1 MAGHSH
7 WANISRKKALID
19 NKRGKVWSKLAKA
32 IIVAAKMGGG
42 DPDANL
48 RLRYAIDAAR
58 AVSMPNDNIARAIKT
73 GTGESQSGAIEETI
87 YEGYG
92 PGGVA
97 VMCEILTDNRNRTA
111 PEIRKIF
118 ELNDGKLGATNCV
131 AWMFERKGVFI
142 VGGDKTDED
151 KLMEI
156 ALEAGA
162 DDVKRDGDK
171 FEVTCDANLFAK
183 VADALQKAGVPPESS
198 QLARIPTNTVNV
210 DDPDT
215 ARKVLNLVEQL
226 DNHDD
231 VQRGG
236 EFEEKRRD
244 YAAAGIPEYWIVD
257 PQEQTVTVL
266 ALDEK
271 QYRVHG
277 EFKPGT
283 QATSVLLPEF
293 SIDVT
298 ELFAAKT

>member
-32 IIVAAKMGGG
+32 IIVAAKLGGG

-73 GTGESQSGAIEETI
+73 GTGELQSGTLEEII

-111 PEIRKIF
+111 PEIRKVF
-118 ELNDGKLGATNCV
+118 ELNGGKLGATNCV
-131 AWMFERKGVFI
+131 AWMFERKGVFV
-142 VGGDKTDED
+142 VGADKAEED

-162 DDVKRDGDK
+162 DDVKHAGDK
-171 FEVTCDANLFAK
+171 FEVVCDANLFAK
-183 VADALQKAGVPPESS
+183 IADALQAAGIQPESS
-198 QLARIPTNTVNV
+198 QLSRIPTNTVNV

-215 ARKVLNLVEQL
+215 ARKVLGLMEQL

-231 VQRGG
+231 VQSV
-236 EFEEKRRD
+236 
-244 YAAAGIPEYWIVD
+244 AANFNIPDEAMAQIAG
-257 PQEQTVTVL
+257 
-266 ALDEK
+266 
-271 QYRVHG
+271 
-277 EFKPGT
+277 
-283 QATSVLLPEF
+283 
-293 SIDVT
+293 
-298 ELFAAKT
+298 